1 MNMLWIVTDI
11 TTLPDGTEYR
21 ILADFSDQ
29 GQIIQTR
36 DDIGLTAPSDDQVAM
51 LGDPAFYDVNTG
63 GCIAPWQT
71 YTAPVDNL
79 DAYQAAVD
87 LAAEQFL
94 SPATAAQM
102 VDAVNT
108 ARNNIAGKTTVVTHG

>member
-1 MNMLWIVTDI
+1 MLWIVTDI
-11 TTLPDGTEYR
+11 TTLPDQTEYR
-21 ILADFSDQ
+21 VLADFSDA
-29 GQIIQTR
+29 GQVLQTR
-36 DDIGLTAPSDDQVAM
+36 SDIGLTAPSDDQISM
-51 LGDPAFYDVNTG
+51 LGDPAFYDPDSG

-71 YTAPVDNL
+71 YTAVVDDL

-87 LAAEQFL
+87 QAAAQFL
-94 SPATAAQM
+94 SSATAAQM